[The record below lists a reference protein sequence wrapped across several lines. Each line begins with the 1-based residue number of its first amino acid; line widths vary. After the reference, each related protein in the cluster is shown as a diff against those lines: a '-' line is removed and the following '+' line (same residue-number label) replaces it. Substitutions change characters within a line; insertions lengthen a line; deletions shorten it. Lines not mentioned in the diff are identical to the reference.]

1 MLRIGD
7 YNELE
12 VVKERDFGVYLD
24 SDEGEIL
31 LPQKYIPEGL
41 AIGDK
46 INVFIYRDTEDRLIA
61 TTITPNAR
69 VGDIAFLEVKDTN
82 RYGAFLDWGLEK
94 DLLVP
99 FGEQMIR
106 MNKGSWYFVYVYFDE
121 ESGRVAATSKINRHL
136 LKEVKDLA
144 EGDEVDLL
152 VYKFTELG
160 VSVIINNKY
169 SGVVYNND
177 IFINLNIGDKLK
189 GYISKIREDGKID
202 VSIRKRGFNKIL
214 DSKEVILQKLEEE
227 NGFLPLTDKTSP
239 EGIQETLGMSKGAFK
254 KAIGM
259 LYKQRKIEITSSGI
273 ILLDK

>member
-31 LPQKYIPEGL
+31 LPQKYIPGGL

-99 FGEQMIR
+99 FGEQKIR

-169 SGVVYNND
+169 LGVVYNND

-239 EGIQETLGMSKGAFK
+239 ESIQETLGMSKGAFK

-273 ILLDK
+273 KLLGK